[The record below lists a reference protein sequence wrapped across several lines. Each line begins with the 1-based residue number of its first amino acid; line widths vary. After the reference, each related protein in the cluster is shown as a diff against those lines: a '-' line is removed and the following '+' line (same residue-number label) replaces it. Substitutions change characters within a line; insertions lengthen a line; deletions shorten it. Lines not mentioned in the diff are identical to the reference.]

1 MLGEDCGGMSTQTSS
16 SRIDA
21 LKWVSRK
28 LVGLFV
34 VYVAAGS
41 FFKSVQ
47 GDSIIGA
54 LLFVLLGILGMYIVV
69 NW

>member
-1 MLGEDCGGMSTQTSS
+1 MSTSTTSS
-16 SRIDA
+16 RVDA
-21 LKWVSRK
+21 LKWFSRK
-28 LVGLFV
+28 FVGLFV
-34 VYVAAGS
+34 VYVAVGS

-54 LLFVLLGILGMYIVV
+54 LLYILLGVLGMYLVV

>member
-1 MLGEDCGGMSTQTSS
+1 MSMQTSS
-16 SRIDA
+16 SRVDT

-47 GDSIIGA
+47 GDSTLGA
-54 LLFVLLGILGMYIVV
+54 LLFVLLGIFGMYLVV